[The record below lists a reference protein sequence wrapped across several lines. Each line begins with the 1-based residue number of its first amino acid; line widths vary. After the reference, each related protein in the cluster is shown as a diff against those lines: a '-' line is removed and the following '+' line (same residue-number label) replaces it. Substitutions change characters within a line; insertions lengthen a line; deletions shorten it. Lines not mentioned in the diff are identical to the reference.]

1 MKEKRLTLTQ
11 TAIAVRWLAVVAPVL
26 MGAAPVDTSQ
36 WRCEFCPF
44 EDGEVSAEAEAG
56 SIYVDDSAAK
66 FGEYDGLSEDG
77 SYLALGG
84 SARQRRGNGLF
95 WSAVAQDL
103 GLDSR
108 SAAVSGGREGE
119 WQVDLGY
126 VASPHNVFDT
136 TLTPFS
142 VGAEQSLTLP
152 PAWVRAGNT
161 QNMTALDSSLRRYDL
176 EASRERWSLDGRVDL
191 GSHWSTELNYTH
203 ETRDGQRLLGSSFIT
218 TSSQLP
224 APVDFVT
231 DQLDWSARYA
241 TDQGVIGLSYF
252 GSFFSNRRADFVWSN
267 PFTAIAP
274 GADLGR
280 TALAPDN
287 NFHQLAVNFSRR
299 LGEVWYL
306 RMNGSLGR
314 GKQDDAFLPY
324 TTNALIPMTPLP
336 RTSLDG
342 EVDMTHVDLQLSGN
356 LGKLL
361 PLLQGL
367 RGKLSYRYDERD
379 NTTAQGDYS
388 YVEGDTFP
396 AGVAT
401 NVPYGYR
408 RQDIALFGEYDLGRL
423 LALGPGRSA
432 KLSGGWDREEWDRSS
447 FQEIDN
453 STEDSAWV
461 RVQVRPASWLTFDA
475 RYGGANRETDPYV
488 APVSTAAPQN
498 PLLRKFNLAN
508 RERDFWDFG
517 ADLSLAQN
525 ITLSLDGFHRE
536 DDYIDSVIG
545 LTNSEDVGG
554 TADLSWT
561 VTEKI
566 AAFAFYAHQE
576 ITSKQSGSQSFGA
589 PDWRAESR
597 DRIESASLG
606 LRLRELAERWNV
618 QFDYFLMDS
627 RGEIEMLTGIAA
639 ATFPPLNIRSHGP
652 RLNVVYRA
660 TPALEIIGNLQYE
673 HFDADDWA
681 LDGVEPDTLASIL
694 SSGADAYDYDVNLV
708 GLSFRYSFGRASEE
722 DAEEPAE
729 SP

>member
-1 MKEKRLTLTQ
+1 
-11 TAIAVRWLAVVAPVL
+11 
-26 MGAAPVDTSQ
+26 
-36 WRCEFCPF
+36 
-44 EDGEVSAEAEAG
+44 
-56 SIYVDDSAAK
+56 
-66 FGEYDGLSEDG
+66 
-77 SYLALGG
+77 
-84 SARQRRGNGLF
+84 
-95 WSAVAQDL
+95 
-103 GLDSR
+103 
-108 SAAVSGGREGE
+108 
-119 WQVDLGY
+119 
-126 VASPHNVFDT
+126 
-136 TLTPFS
+136 
-142 VGAEQSLTLP
+142 
-152 PAWVRAGNT
+152 
-161 QNMTALDSSLRRYDL
+161 
-176 EASRERWSLDGRVDL
+176 
-191 GSHWSTELNYTH
+191 
-203 ETRDGQRLLGSSFIT
+203 
-218 TSSQLP
+218 
-224 APVDFVT
+224 
-231 DQLDWSARYA
+231 
-241 TDQGVIGLSYF
+241 
-252 GSFFSNRRADFVWSN
+252 
-267 PFTAIAP
+267 
-274 GADLGR
+274 
-280 TALAPDN
+280 
-287 NFHQLAVNFSRR
+287 
-299 LGEVWYL
+299 
-306 RMNGSLGR
+306 
-314 GKQDDAFLPY
+314 
-324 TTNALIPMTPLP
+324 
-336 RTSLDG
+336 
-342 EVDMTHVDLQLSGN
+342 
-356 LGKLL
+356 
-361 PLLQGL
+361 
-367 RGKLSYRYDERD
+367 
-379 NTTAQGDYS
+379 
-388 YVEGDTFP
+388 VEGDTFP